1 MHVCGTLQGNLN
13 PVRSQPKNTT
23 KWFISLIVDIVD
35 PPKQMVWHPV
45 ISPDLEK
52 ALSVIQKGAEERL
65 EVLKSKKK
73 QAEEGESSVETVPK
87 LIGHIEKMEEEEI
100 EGEQEGDMAVAVEE
114 VGGRQMADRGKV
126 AAAEEGCGGQT
137 ANRGTEWS
145 EEMSKQKDKNKKA
158 DETEDPKKRPRST
171 PSINR
176 LREE

>member
-1 MHVCGTLQGNLN
+1 MN
-13 PVRSQPKNTT
+13 PARSQPKNIT

-52 ALSVIQKGAEERL
+52 ALSAIQKGAEERL

-100 EGEQEGDMAVAVEE
+100 EGEQEGDTAVAAEE
-114 VGGRQMADRGKV
+114 VGGGQTADRGK
-126 AAAEEGCGGQT
+126 AAVAEEVSGRQT
-137 ANRGTEWS
+137 ADRGTERI
-145 EEMSKQKDKNKKA
+145 EEMPKQKDKNKKA
-158 DETEDPKKRPRST
+158 DETEDPKKKPQST